1 MSAQLQPP
9 DPHAAPTVRLLPMT
23 SDWLPAV
30 HRVELAAYTHPWTR
44 TNFDDSLAAG
54 YHAQVLAAG
63 KEVVVGY
70 LLAMRA
76 VDDVHLLNLTVAP
89 DWQRQG
95 WSRVLLEALALWS
108 QAGGA
113 HWLWLEVRLGN
124 ARAQDVYRAAGFKQ
138 VGRRNAY
145 YPALGGLRE
154 DALVLSR
161 HLG

>member
-1 MSAQLQPP
+1 MSAQLESQ
-9 DPHAAPTVRLLPMT
+9 DPHAPPTVRLLPMT
-23 SDWLPAV
+23 SDWLDAV

-44 TNFDDSLAAG
+44 ANFDDSLAAG

-63 KEVVVGY
+63 TDVVGY
-70 LLAMRA
+70 FLAMRA

-89 DWQRQG
+89 AWQKQG

-108 QAGGA
+108 RAGGA
-113 HWLWLEVRLGN
+113 HWLWLEVRIGN
-124 ARAQDVYRAAGFKQ
+124 TRAQAVYVAAGFKR
-138 VGRRNAY
+138 VGQRKAY
-145 YPALGGLRE
+145 YPAVGGLRE